1 MDNSPNL
8 LILKHTLTKM
18 IFNIKSQQGK
28 PTRLRWNWHQY
39 TPWYSESPVVDP
51 EPPNPGAFSRH
62 TTLSGAG
69 NTQIHQEEDIS
80 YVYNISAQ
88 GRNGNSNSHRT
99 LIVLNLYLVCGKM
112 SSSWHEMTVVRTN
125 TVKPTRATA
134 RSQTYTAWVY
144 HLQHEMGKDCLPIFS
159 STNFYIYDILLIHG
173 EEWNFQPSYTLW

>member
-1 MDNSPNL
+1 MS
-8 LILKHTLTKM
+8 
-18 IFNIKSQQGK
+18 FNIKCQQGK
-28 PTRLRWNWHQY
+28 PTRLDGTVINTHPD
-39 TPWYSESPVVDP
+39 TVSHPWSTLK
-51 EPPNPGAFSRH
+51 PPNPGALSRH

-112 SSSWHEMTVVRTN
+112 SSSIHEMTVVRT

-134 RSQTYTAWVY
+134 RSQTYAA
-144 HLQHEMGKDCLPIFS
+144 
-159 STNFYIYDILLIHG
+159 
-173 EEWNFQPSYTLW
+173 

>member
-1 MDNSPNL
+1 MSHPWST
-8 LILKHTLTKM
+8 LK
-18 IFNIKSQQGK
+18 
-28 PTRLRWNWHQY
+28 
-39 TPWYSESPVVDP
+39 
-51 EPPNPGAFSRH
+51 PPNPGALSRH

-144 HLQHEMGKDCLPIFS
+144 HLQDEMGKDCLPITT
-159 STNFYIYDILLIHG
+159 STNFVHIWYTPDPRWRMEFSTLIH
-173 EEWNFQPSYTLW
+173 NDSRTSYLVRGKMSSSTH